1 MCVFFFF
8 NFKKILFWV
17 IVTHPGNFLLA
28 STQKFID
35 TLFFRKLND
44 FFPANK
50 APNWVDNLRLGRE
63 MMFLAMLHII
73 LPSTRAAAS
82 SPYLHR
88 MCRLLWYPNQCMSA
102 SAITNYS
109 RTARGVIGSLH
120 KAKEGE
126 P

>member
-1 MCVFFFF
+1 MCVFFFFF
-8 NFKKILFWV
+8 NFKKIIFFF

-50 APNWVDNLRLGRE
+50 APNWVDNLRLERG

-73 LPSTRAAAS
+73 LPSARAS

-88 MCRLLWYPNQCMSA
+88 MCRLL
-102 SAITNYS
+102 
-109 RTARGVIGSLH
+109 
-120 KAKEGE
+120 
-126 P
+126 